1 MHSFGTDGHIHI
13 AYNHALSNEAPLTVT
28 QMRTQTILW
37 QEVTPEKLGKR
48 PKTPSG
54 Q

>member
-13 AYNHALSNEAPLTVT
+13 AYNHALSSEAPLTV
-28 QMRTQTILW
+28 MTQTILW